1 MNLFDLNG
9 KVAVVTG
16 GNGGIGLGIAQG
28 IASCGAS
35 VVISGRNTEKGASAL
50 DTLHAQGVQAAFI
63 RADVTK
69 NADCVDLISHAEAR
83 FGRVDI
89 LVNNAGFSINK
100 TPQDYTEEDWNRVM
114 DTNLTSAFR
123 CSQAAY
129 HAMVKLGAGKI
140 INIISIM
147 SLLGARNAIAYGT
160 SKGGMV
166 SVTRAMASAWAS
178 ANIQVNAV
186 LPGFVDTDMTRGF
199 RQQMPVVDEKVVA
212 RTPQGRWAAPKD
224 LAGIAAFLAG
234 PASDFVTGSAIV
246 VDGGFTRAALRF
258 PCSRTFWHKRTS
270 PFKQS
275 IAQSLHS
282 P

>member
-1 MNLFDLNG
+1 MTNLFDLTG
-9 KVAVVTG
+9 RVAVVTG
-16 GNGGIGLGIAQG
+16 GNGGIGLGIAEG

-35 VVISGRNTEKGASAL
+35 IVISGRNTEKGASSL
-50 DTLHAQGVQAAFI
+50 DILHAQGVKAAFI
-63 RADVTK
+63 KADVTK
-69 NADCVDLISHAEAR
+69 NADCVALIGEAEAR

-129 HAMVKLGAGKI
+129 HAMVKVGAGKI
-140 INIISIM
+140 INISSIM

-166 SVTRAMASAWAS
+166 SMTRAMASAWANT
-178 ANIQVNAV
+178 NIQVNAV
-186 LPGFVDTDMTRGF
+186 LPGFVDTDMTREF
-199 RQQMPVVDEKVVA
+199 RQQMPVVNEKVVA

-224 LAGIAAFLAG
+224 LAGIAAFLSG

-246 VDGGFTRAALRF
+246 VDGGFTIAAL
-258 PCSRTFWHKRTS
+258 
-270 PFKQS
+270 
-275 IAQSLHS
+275 
-282 P
+282 